1 MDENSDTLFPMPED
15 KSPRLL
21 WMEKHNIKYLDTGY
35 SFVASKRE
43 ESPDNTAIVGKL
55 IQAEATTLDWAL
67 QELAYKLKIKPW
79 NWTE

>member
-1 MDENSDTLFPMPED
+1 MDEKADMLFDMPED

-21 WMEKHNIKYLDTGY
+21 WIEKHEIKYINTGY
-35 SFVASKRE
+35 SFAASKRIKE
-43 ESPDNTAIVGKL
+43 GEPDYKPGKIVE
-55 IQAEATTLDWAL
+55 AEATTLDFAL

>member
-1 MDENSDTLFPMPED
+1 MDFNSDMLFDMPED

-21 WMEKHNIKYLDTGY
+21 WMEKHNIKYINTGY
-35 SFVASKRE
+35 SFIASKRKE
-43 ESPDNTAIVGKL
+43 TPDNTSEMGELTKS
-55 IQAEATTLDWAL
+55 EATTLDFAL